1 MGLDELTE
9 ELKVPA
15 DRKIE
20 MIDMIDE
27 LNLVNRRSS
36 WISSEDKYEVNLK
49 RQISFAGLN
58 TAEQAST
65 MTDKILIKESGVN

>member
-49 RQISFAGLN
+49 R
-58 TAEQAST
+58 
-65 MTDKILIKESGVN
+65 

>member
-1 MGLDELTE
+1 MEADDDTQFMGLDELTE

-49 RQISFAGLN
+49 R
-58 TAEQAST
+58 
-65 MTDKILIKESGVN
+65 